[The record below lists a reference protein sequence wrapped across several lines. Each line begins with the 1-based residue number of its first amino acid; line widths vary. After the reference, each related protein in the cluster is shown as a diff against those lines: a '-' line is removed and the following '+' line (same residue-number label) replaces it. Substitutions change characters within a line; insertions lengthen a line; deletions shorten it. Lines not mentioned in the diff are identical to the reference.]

1 MKPPETTGMMEPIE
15 PAAMPGPAEIAE
27 LAYTYWLADGC
38 PDGRDLEHWLRA
50 EARLARPPLE
60 EGNPE

>member
-1 MKPPETTGMMEPIE
+1 MMEPIE